1 MNRLANKLH
10 DIYFPAPIRLLLYT
24 ARQQPNQKA
33 NTLTKNPQ
41 ALNKYS
47 AVEKRVVFSIASL
60 YGFRMLG
67 LFMVLPVMSLYFEGY
82 HQYSAFMLGLA
93 LGVYGLTQAV
103 FQIPLGLLS
112 DKIGRRPVIL
122 AGLLLFIIGSVI
134 AALADSALGVVLGR
148 ALQGMGAIAST
159 LMALVTDL
167 TAEQNRTKAMASIGG
182 SIGISFAIAMVLG
195 PVVAANFGLAG
206 IFWLTALLGFVGA
219 IIIINTIPKT
229 FSMHKNR
236 ETQTD
241 LQQLRS
247 LLREPSLVRLN
258 LGIFF
263 LHLTLMAAFVVIP
276 TVLVQQLEINLDQLW
291 WVYLCLLGG
300 GFIAMLPAMI
310 FAEKRNAQ
318 KKIFVLAVALM
329 TLATFVLGT
338 VQGALITLTMLF
350 VYFAAFNLLEASLPS
365 WLSKVCPV
373 GNRGTAMGIYSTCQ
387 FLGTF
392 AGGVLGGYAL
402 ANVGIDG
409 LFWLLAVILL
419 FWCFLAS
426 TMVSPKPLQT
436 LILPVGETKANEFVK
451 SISNIV
457 GVEDIL
463 LIEGEDLAYVKVNK
477 TLIDMESIRPFLNRT

>member
-1 MNRLANKLH
+1 
-10 DIYFPAPIRLLLYT
+10 
-24 ARQQPNQKA
+24 
-33 NTLTKNPQ
+33 
-41 ALNKYS
+41 
-47 AVEKRVVFSIASL
+47 
-60 YGFRMLG
+60 MLG

-82 HQYSAFMLGLA
+82 HQSSAFLLGLA
-93 LGVYGLTQAV
+93 LGIYGLTQAI

-122 AGLLLFIIGSVI
+122 GGLLFFILGSVV
-134 AALADSALGVVLGR
+134 AATADSAIGVIIGR

-195 PVVAANFGLAG
+195 PVVASSFGMAG
-206 IFWLTALLGFVGA
+206 IFWLTALLGLIGA
-219 IIIINTIPKT
+219 AIVLKAIPKT
-229 FSMHKNR
+229 FSMRRNR

-241 LQQLRS
+241 LQQLGG
-247 LLREPSLVRLN
+247 LFLEPSLMRLN
-258 LGIFF
+258 IGIFF

-276 TVLVQQLEINLDQLW
+276 TVLVNQLSIDPDQLW
-291 WVYLCLLGG
+291 WVYLSLLGG

-310 FAEKRNAQ
+310 FAEKCKAQ
-318 KKIFVLAVALM
+318 KKTFVSAVGLM
-329 TLATFVLGT
+329 TVAMFVLGT
-338 VQGALITLTMLF
+338 TKSSVTIVLMLF

-373 GNRGTAMGIYSTCQ
+373 GNRGTAMGIYSSCQ

-392 AGGVLGGYAL
+392 TGGILGGFAL
-402 ANVGIDG
+402 ANVGVDG
-409 LFWLLAVILL
+409 LFLLLAMMLL
-419 FWCFLAS
+419 FWCLLAC
-426 TMVSPKPLQT
+426 TMTSPKPLQT
-436 LILPVGETKANEFVK
+436 LILQVGETKADEFVK

-463 LIEGEDLAYVKVNK
+463 LIEGEDLAYVKVDK
-477 TLIDMESIRPFLNRT
+477 TLIDLDIMQPFLNRT

>member
-1 MNRLANKLH
+1 
-10 DIYFPAPIRLLLYT
+10 
-24 ARQQPNQKA
+24 
-33 NTLTKNPQ
+33 
-41 ALNKYS
+41 
-47 AVEKRVVFSIASL
+47 
-60 YGFRMLG
+60 MLG
-67 LFMVLPVMSLYFEGY
+67 LFMVLPVMSIYFD
-82 HQYSAFMLGLA
+82 QYQQASAFLLGLA
-93 LGVYGLTQAV
+93 LGIYGLTQAIL
-103 FQIPLGLLS
+103 QIPLGLLS

-122 AGLLLFIIGSVI
+122 GGLLMFILGSVV
-134 AALADSALGVVLGR
+134 AATAETAIGVVIGR
-148 ALQGMGAIAST
+148 ALQGAGAIAST

-182 SIGISFAIAMVLG
+182 SIGISFAVAMVLG

-206 IFWLTALLGFVGA
+206 IFWLTAALGLIGA
-219 IIIINTIPKT
+219 VIVFKAIPKT
-229 FSMHKNR
+229 FSMRQNR

-241 LQQLRS
+241 LQQLGN
-247 LLREPSLVRLN
+247 LLREPSLMRLN
-258 LGIFF
+258 MGIFF

-276 TVLVQQLEINLDQLW
+276 NVLVQQLAINPDQLW
-291 WVYLCLLGG
+291 WVYLSLLGG

-329 TLATFVLGT
+329 TLAMLVLGSTDGAVLT
-338 VQGALITLTMLF
+338 VSMLF
-350 VYFAAFNLLEASLPS
+350 IYFAAFNLLEALLPS

-373 GNRGTAMGIYSTCQ
+373 GNRGTAMGIYSSWQ

-392 AGGVLGGYAL
+392 TGGILGGFAL

-409 LFWLLAVILL
+409 LFWLLGLMLL
-419 FWCFLAS
+419 FWCFIAA
-426 TMVSPKPLQT
+426 TMASPKPLQT
-436 LILPVGETKANEFVK
+436 LILQVGETKASDFVK

-477 TLIDMESIRPFLNRT
+477 NLIDLNSLEPFLNRT

>member
-1 MNRLANKLH
+1 
-10 DIYFPAPIRLLLYT
+10 
-24 ARQQPNQKA
+24 
-33 NTLTKNPQ
+33 LTISTQSSSKF
-41 ALNKYS
+41 S
-47 AVEKRVVFSIASL
+47 AVEKRAVFSIASL
-60 YGFRMLG
+60 YGFRMVG
-67 LFMVLPVMSLYFEGY
+67 LFMVLPVMSIYFD
-82 HQYSAFMLGLA
+82 QYQQASAFLLGLA
-93 LGVYGLTQAV
+93 LGVYGLTQAIL
-103 FQIPLGLLS
+103 QIPLGLLS

-122 AGLLLFIIGSVI
+122 GGLLMFILGSVV
-134 AALADSALGVVLGR
+134 AATAETAIGVVIGR
-148 ALQGMGAIAST
+148 ALQGTGAIAST

-206 IFWLTALLGFVGA
+206 IFWLTAALGLIGA
-219 IIIINTIPKT
+219 VIVFKAIPKT
-229 FSMHKNR
+229 FSMRQNR

-241 LQQLRS
+241 LQQLGN
-247 LLREPSLVRLN
+247 LLREPSLMRLN
-258 LGIFF
+258 MGIFF

-276 TVLVQQLEINLDQLW
+276 NVLVQQLAINPNQLW
-291 WVYLCLLGG
+291 WVYLSLLGG

-310 FAEKRNAQ
+310 FAEKHNAQ

-329 TLATFVLGT
+329 TLAMSVLGST
-338 VQGALITLTMLF
+338 DGVVLTLSMLF
-350 VYFAAFNLLEASLPS
+350 IYFAAFNLLEALLPS

-373 GNRGTAMGIYSTCQ
+373 GNRGTAMGIYSSCQ

-392 AGGVLGGYAL
+392 TGGILGGFAL

-409 LFWLLAVILL
+409 LFWLLGLMLL
-419 FWCFLAS
+419 FWCFVAA
-426 TMVSPKPLQT
+426 TMASPKPLQT
-436 LILPVGETKANEFVK
+436 LILQVGETKASDFVK

-477 TLIDMESIRPFLNRT
+477 NLIDLESLKPFLNRT

>member
-1 MNRLANKLH
+1 
-10 DIYFPAPIRLLLYT
+10 
-24 ARQQPNQKA
+24 
-33 NTLTKNPQ
+33 
-41 ALNKYS
+41 
-47 AVEKRVVFSIASL
+47 
-60 YGFRMLG
+60 MLG
-67 LFMVLPVMSLYFEGY
+67 LFMVLPVMSIYFD
-82 HQYSAFMLGLA
+82 QYQQASAFLLGLA
-93 LGVYGLTQAV
+93 LGIYGLTQALL
-103 FQIPLGLLS
+103 QIPLGLLS

-122 AGLLLFIIGSVI
+122 GGLLMFILGSVV
-134 AALADSALGVVLGR
+134 AATAETAIGVVIGR
-148 ALQGMGAIAST
+148 ALQGTGAIAST

-182 SIGISFAIAMVLG
+182 SIGISFAVAMVLG

-206 IFWLTALLGFVGA
+206 IFWLTAALGLIGA
-219 IIIINTIPKT
+219 VIVFKAIPKT
-229 FSMHKNR
+229 FSMRQNR

-241 LQQLRS
+241 LQQLGN
-247 LLREPSLVRLN
+247 LLREPSLMRLN
-258 LGIFF
+258 IGIFF

-276 TVLVQQLEINLDQLW
+276 NVLVQQLAINPDQLW
-291 WVYLCLLGG
+291 WVYLSLLGG

-329 TLATFVLGT
+329 TLAMLVLGSTDGAVLT
-338 VQGALITLTMLF
+338 VSMLF
-350 VYFAAFNLLEASLPS
+350 IYFAAFNLLEALLPS

-373 GNRGTAMGIYSTCQ
+373 GNRGTAMGIYSSWQ

-392 AGGVLGGYAL
+392 TGGILGGFAL

-409 LFWLLAVILL
+409 LFWLLGLMLL
-419 FWCFLAS
+419 FWCFVAA
-426 TMVSPKPLQT
+426 TMASPKPLQT
-436 LILPVGETKANEFVK
+436 LILQVGETKASDFVK

-477 TLIDMESIRPFLNRT
+477 NLIDLNSLEPFLNRT

>member
-1 MNRLANKLH
+1 MTISTQSSSK
-10 DIYFPAPIRLLLYT
+10 FSP
-24 ARQQPNQKA
+24 
-33 NTLTKNPQ
+33 
-41 ALNKYS
+41 
-47 AVEKRVVFSIASL
+47 VEKRAVFSIASL

-67 LFMVLPVMSLYFEGY
+67 LFMVLPVMSIYFD
-82 HQYSAFMLGLA
+82 QYQQASAFLLGLA
-93 LGVYGLTQAV
+93 LGIYGLTQAIL
-103 FQIPLGLLS
+103 QIPLGLLS

-122 AGLLLFIIGSVI
+122 GGLLVFILGSVV
-134 AALADSALGVVLGR
+134 AATAETAIGVVIGR
-148 ALQGMGAIAST
+148 ALQGTGAIAST

-182 SIGISFAIAMVLG
+182 SIGISFAVAMVLG

-206 IFWLTALLGFVGA
+206 IFWLTAALGLIGA
-219 IIIINTIPKT
+219 VIVFKAIPKT
-229 FSMHKNR
+229 FLMRQNR

-241 LQQLRS
+241 LQQLGN
-247 LLREPSLVRLN
+247 LLREPSLMRLN
-258 LGIFF
+258 MGIFF

-276 TVLVQQLEINLDQLW
+276 NILVRQLAINPDQLW
-291 WVYLCLLGG
+291 WFYLSLLGG

-318 KKIFVLAVALM
+318 KNIFVLAVALM
-329 TLATFVLGT
+329 TIAMLVLGSTDGVVLT
-338 VQGALITLTMLF
+338 VSMLF
-350 VYFAAFNLLEASLPS
+350 IYFAAFNLLEALLPS

-373 GNRGTAMGIYSTCQ
+373 GNRGTAMGIYSSCQ

-392 AGGVLGGYAL
+392 TGGILGGFAL

-409 LFWLLAVILL
+409 LFWLLGLMLL
-419 FWCFLAS
+419 FWCFVAA
-426 TMVSPKPLQT
+426 TMASPKPLQT
-436 LILPVGETKANEFVK
+436 LILQVGETKASDFVK

-477 TLIDMESIRPFLNRT
+477 NLIDLESIQPFLNRT

>member
-1 MNRLANKLH
+1 
-10 DIYFPAPIRLLLYT
+10 
-24 ARQQPNQKA
+24 
-33 NTLTKNPQ
+33 
-41 ALNKYS
+41 
-47 AVEKRVVFSIASL
+47 
-60 YGFRMLG
+60 MLG

-82 HQYSAFMLGLA
+82 HQSSAFLLGLA
-93 LGVYGLTQAV
+93 LGIYGLTQAI

-122 AGLLLFIIGSVI
+122 GGLLFFILGSVV
-134 AALADSALGVVLGR
+134 AATADSAIGVIIGR

-195 PVVAANFGLAG
+195 PVVASSFGMAG
-206 IFWLTALLGFVGA
+206 IFWLTALLGLIGA
-219 IIIINTIPKT
+219 AIVLKAIPKT
-229 FSMHKNR
+229 FSMRRNR

-241 LQQLRS
+241 LQQLGG
-247 LLREPSLVRLN
+247 LFLEPSLMRLN
-258 LGIFF
+258 IGIFF

-276 TVLVQQLEINLDQLW
+276 TVLVNQLSIDPDQLW
-291 WVYLCLLGG
+291 WVYLSLLGG

-310 FAEKRNAQ
+310 FAEKCKAQ
-318 KKIFVLAVALM
+318 KKTFVSAVGLM
-329 TLATFVLGT
+329 TIAMFVLGT
-338 VQGALITLTMLF
+338 TKSSVTIVLMLF

-373 GNRGTAMGIYSTCQ
+373 GNRGTAMGIYSSCQ

-392 AGGVLGGYAL
+392 AGGILGGFAL
-402 ANVGIDG
+402 ANVGVDG
-409 LFWLLAVILL
+409 LFLLLAMMLL
-419 FWCFLAS
+419 FWCLLAC
-426 TMVSPKPLQT
+426 TMTSPKPLQT
-436 LILPVGETKANEFVK
+436 LILQVGETKADEFVK

-463 LIEGEDLAYVKVNK
+463 LIEGEDLAYVKVDK
-477 TLIDMESIRPFLNRT
+477 TLIDLDIMQPFLNRT

>member
-1 MNRLANKLH
+1 
-10 DIYFPAPIRLLLYT
+10 
-24 ARQQPNQKA
+24 
-33 NTLTKNPQ
+33 
-41 ALNKYS
+41 
-47 AVEKRVVFSIASL
+47 
-60 YGFRMLG
+60 MLG
-67 LFMVLPVMSLYFEGY
+67 LFMVLPVMSIYFD
-82 HQYSAFMLGLA
+82 QYQQASAFLLGLA
-93 LGVYGLTQAV
+93 LGIYGLTQALL
-103 FQIPLGLLS
+103 QIPLGLLS

-122 AGLLLFIIGSVI
+122 GGLLMFILGSVV
-134 AALADSALGVVLGR
+134 AATAETAIGVVIGR
-148 ALQGMGAIAST
+148 ALQGTGAIAST

-182 SIGISFAIAMVLG
+182 SIGISFAVAMVLG

-206 IFWLTALLGFVGA
+206 IFWLTAALGLIGA
-219 IIIINTIPKT
+219 VIVFKAIPKT
-229 FSMHKNR
+229 FSMRQNR

-241 LQQLRS
+241 LQQLGN
-247 LLREPSLVRLN
+247 LLREPSLMRLN
-258 LGIFF
+258 IGIFF

-276 TVLVQQLEINLDQLW
+276 NVLVQQLAINPDQLW
-291 WVYLCLLGG
+291 WVYLSLLGG

-329 TLATFVLGT
+329 TLAMLVLGSTDGAVLT
-338 VQGALITLTMLF
+338 VSMLF
-350 VYFAAFNLLEASLPS
+350 IYFAAFNLLEALLPS

-373 GNRGTAMGIYSTCQ
+373 GNRGTAMGIYSSCQ

-392 AGGVLGGYAL
+392 TGGILGGFAL

-409 LFWLLAVILL
+409 LFWLLGLMLL
-419 FWCFLAS
+419 FWCFVAS
-426 TMVSPKPLQT
+426 SMASPKPLQT
-436 LILPVGETKANEFVK
+436 LILQVGETKANDFVK

-477 TLIDMESIRPFLNRT
+477 NLIDLNSLEPFLNRT